1 MPIEPADLTA
11 RYPALAAANA
21 GLIALCIGDAASE
34 VDRAMWI
41 DTDVDRATM
50 ALAAH
55 YVAAALG
62 SAGGGPQFIT
72 LPGGTTVETAGA
84 VSTVA
89 VGDVKVA
96 FGAKGAPSSSS
107 GGGAFS
113 EAYAGDLA
121 STPYGLEFLRLR
133 ARSFPA
139 VAVA

>member
-1 MPIEPADLTA
+1 MPLDAAALKARFPALASASDDLTA
-11 RYPALAAANA
+11 
-21 GLIALCIGDAASE
+21 LCIADATSE
-34 VDRAMWI
+34 IDRNLWI

-55 YVAAALG
+55 YVAVAIG
-62 SAGGGPQFIT
+62 SSGSGGQTIA
-72 LPGGTTVETAGA
+72 LPGGGSVETAGA
-84 VSTVA
+84 ANMIA

-96 FGAKGAPSSSS
+96 FGAKGSSSSS
-107 GGGAFS
+107 GGGGTLS
-113 EAYAGDLA
+113 EAYADDLA